1 MKSASKN
8 ICIYNRN
15 GFTLVEVL
23 VAVSLLLLG
32 LVGPMAFLIRVVN
45 ATEVAN
51 QRAQATF
58 LAQEGIELVQ
68 KVRDDAW
75 VEWFEGAFADSNP
88 WLTITG
94 QFANCNNPPGEGCAV
109 WLTNAGNVEIQQ
121 CSSINNCQLRFNS
134 VSGQRLKY
142 FYGGTGGSATPF
154 TRRVFVEVDGN
165 EMNVRS
171 VVTWR
176 AGSLIAT
183 QRVESITRL
192 INIYDG
198 I

>member
-1 MKSASKN
+1 MKSVSKN
-8 ICIYNRN
+8 MCIYNRN

-23 VAVSLLLLG
+23 VAISLLLLG
-32 LVGPMAFLIRVVN
+32 LVGPMAFLIRVGN

-68 KVRDDAW
+68 KVRDDEW
-75 VEWFEGAFADSNP
+75 VEWFEGGFTTSNP
-88 WLTITG
+88 WPTIIS
-94 QFANCNNPPGEGCAV
+94 QFTDCNIPGEGCAV
-109 WLTNAGNVEIQQ
+109 WLTNAGGVEVQR
-121 CSSINNCQLRFNS
+121 CNSINSCQLRFNN

-142 FYGGTGGSATPF
+142 FYGGTGGSTTPF